1 MDFGTIAMIAL
12 MGGAVYFLMIRPQQ
26 KRTKETAALMSSLEP
41 GSRVMTI
48 SGIVGTIKYLGDK
61 QAILEVSP
69 GVEITMDKRALSTQ
83 PVVDEF
89 EYADDAEPQ
98 LIPNDASAITGE
110 ITATE
115 VVETTEDATS
125 DEPKD
130 GPTDGPTWDAPPTTK
145 N

>member
-1 MDFGTIAMIAL
+1 MDYGTIAMIAL

-26 KRTKETAALMSSLEP
+26 KRAKETANLMASLEP

-89 EYADDAEPQ
+89 EYAEDAEPH
-98 LIPNDASAITGE
+98 LIEDEAAASTSDV
-110 ITATE
+110 TAAE
-115 VVETTEDATS
+115 VVDPIETPVSE
-125 DEPKD
+125 E
-130 GPTDGPTWDAPPTTK
+130 PTDGPAWDAPPASK

>member
-1 MDFGTIAMIAL
+1 MDWTTIGMIAL

-26 KRTKETAALMSSLEP
+26 KRAKETANLMSSLAP

-83 PVVDEF
+83 PVLDEF

-98 LIPNDASAITGE
+98 LIAADAATPITGE
-110 ITATE
+110 VTASE
-115 VVETTEDATS
+115 VVEPAEATAS
-125 DEPKD
+125 DE
-130 GPTDGPTWDAPPTTK
+130 PTDGPTWDAPPTSR

>member
-1 MDFGTIAMIAL
+1 MDYGTIAMIAL

-26 KRTKETAALMSSLEP
+26 KRAKETAALMSSLEP

-48 SGIVGTIKYLGDK
+48 SGIVGTIKYLGEK

-69 GVEITMDKRALSTQ
+69 GVEITVDKRALSTQ

-89 EYADDAEPQ
+89 EYADDADPE
-98 LIPNDASAITGE
+98 LTTGE
-110 ITATE
+110 TAALTGE
-115 VVETTEDATS
+115 VTAPDVEPAEPTTSE
-125 DEPKD
+125 E
-130 GPTDGPTWDAPPTTK
+130 PTDGPTWDAPPTNK

>member
-1 MDFGTIAMIAL
+1 MDWSTIAMIAL

-26 KRTKETAALMSSLEP
+26 KKAKETAALMNSLEP

-89 EYADDAEPQ
+89 EYSDDAEPE
-98 LIPNDASAITGE
+98 LIDGE
-110 ITATE
+110 TVTPEIAATE
-115 VVETTEDATS
+115 AVAPAEAPAS
-125 DEPKD
+125 DEPA
-130 GPTDGPTWDAPPTTK
+130 DGPTWDAPPTSK